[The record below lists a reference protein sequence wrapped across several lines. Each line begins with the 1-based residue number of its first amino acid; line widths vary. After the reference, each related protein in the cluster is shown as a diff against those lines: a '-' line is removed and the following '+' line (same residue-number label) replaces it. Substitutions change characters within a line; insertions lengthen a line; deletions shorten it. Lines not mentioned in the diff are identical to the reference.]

1 MTHFFDKSAVNFDE
15 SRFATSG
22 SNLLLK
28 SSSRSTRTSNVD
40 ATPTST
46 MGHRAPTGAIDARA
60 MLVKVRETLA
70 PRRRR
75 ATRDA

>member
-1 MTHFFDKSAVNFDE
+1 
-15 SRFATSG
+15 
-22 SNLLLK
+22 LK